1 MTLSHRVYLYADCD
15 SGLILRRVHAQEAER
30 LLKSGQAQRL
40 CSGRKVRAIALT
52 GVRPDDLDP
61 ESAAYKQ
68 ESMSFVF
75 LDHIKPGGEYSDWN
89 GFSAYAMRLRMPDG
103 RSITK

>member
-1 MTLSHRVYLYADCD
+1 MTLSNRVLVFSDREAV
-15 SGLILRRVHAQEAER
+15 LIVARVHAEEAQRLLASGRAER
-30 LLKSGQAQRL
+30 LGSTGKI
-40 CSGRKVRAIALT
+40 RAIALT